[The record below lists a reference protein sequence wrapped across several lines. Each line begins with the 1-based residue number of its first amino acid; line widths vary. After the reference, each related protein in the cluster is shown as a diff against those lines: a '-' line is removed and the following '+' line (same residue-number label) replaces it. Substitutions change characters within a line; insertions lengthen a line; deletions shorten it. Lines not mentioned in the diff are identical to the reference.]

1 MRAHEQRRGLLDEPR
16 LDLGRPRGR
25 GSRAHRES
33 LRAGPRGD
41 GRRRRV
47 QGRMT
52 PARRRRAGGRL
63 LLLLV
68 GGLLAGGC
76 VYYPTVEDVG
86 GVRLLPEHGRVVRKG
101 EGALFFVDI
110 NSTGMFEDALVR
122 VETPIAKRAQLLT
135 QAGEPLTR
143 ITVPP
148 TTLTRLHSGGE
159 RVALFDLTRELKAGE
174 VVIVTLF
181 FEKSGALGVVSPV
194 E

>member
-1 MRAHEQRRGLLDEPR
+1 MTAARRG
-16 LDLGRPRGR
+16 
-25 GSRAHRES
+25 
-33 LRAGPRGD
+33 
-41 GRRRRV
+41 
-47 QGRMT
+47 
-52 PARRRRAGGRL
+52 RAGGRTTASRL

-68 GGLLAGGC
+68 SGLLAGGC

-86 GVRLLPEHGRVVRKG
+86 GVRLQPEHGRVVRNG
-101 EGALFFVDI
+101 DGALFFVDI

>member
-1 MRAHEQRRGLLDEPR
+1 MTPGRRGR
-16 LDLGRPRGR
+16 AVGRTT
-25 GSRAHRES
+25 
-33 LRAGPRGD
+33 
-41 GRRRRV
+41 
-47 QGRMT
+47 T
-52 PARRRRAGGRL
+52 PLL

-86 GVRLLPEHGRVVRKG
+86 GVRLLPEHGRVVRNAD
-101 EGALFFVDI
+101 GALFFVDI
-110 NSTGMFEDALVR
+110 NSTGMFEDAIVR

-135 QAGEPLTR
+135 QTGEPLTR

-148 TTLTRLHSGGE
+148 TSLTRLHSGGE
-159 RVALFDLTRELKAGE
+159 RVALYELTRELKAGE